1 MVETVHNGEQAAH
14 QLPAVTLR
22 VAVGSTL
29 FNLLFYALTVVYLVA
44 AFPALLLPR
53 QAMQS
58 VAKAWGRSA
67 LWLLR
72 ICCGITVEWHGRDR
86 IPKGAVIVASKH
98 QSMWETFALIT
109 LLADFAIVVKRELF
123 FLPLFGWY
131 MAKAQMIPLHRK
143 GGVATMRAFLRR
155 ARGELQ
161 RGRQILIFPEGT
173 RRAVG
178 AAPEYKPGIAI
189 LYAASRAP
197 CLPVAHNSG
206 LVWPRRSFWRHP
218 GVVRVE
224 FLDLIPPGL
233 AQDQF
238 LDRLKEDIETAT
250 NRLIESAPAIAVG
263 VVHDQPGRECA
274 S

>member
-1 MVETVHNGEQAAH
+1 MRQMVETVHSRHQAAGS
-14 QLPAVTLR
+14 LRRGSLTLG
-22 VAVGSTL
+22 VAVRSIV
-29 FNLLFYALTVVYLVA
+29 FALLFYALTVIYLLA
-44 AFPALLLPR
+44 TFPALLLPR

-58 VAKAWGRSA
+58 VAKSWGRSS

-72 ICCGITVEWHGRDR
+72 VVCRITVEWHGLDR
-86 IPKGAVIVASKH
+86 IPKGAAIVASKH

-109 LLADFAIVVKRELF
+109 RLDDFAIVVKRELF

-131 MAKAQMIPLHRK
+131 MAKAQMIPLDRK

-155 ARGELQ
+155 ARNELG

-178 AAPEYKPGIAI
+178 AAPAYKPGIAI
-189 LYAASRAP
+189 LYAASRVP

-224 FLDLIPPGL
+224 FLDPIPAGL
-233 AQDQF
+233 AQDEF
-238 LDRLKEDIETAT
+238 FDRLRTDIETAT
-250 NRLIESAPAIAVG
+250 DRLIATAP
-263 VVHDQPGRECA
+263 
-274 S
+274 